1 MPPRVGRGFCWTW
14 RATVIPSDEMVMTAK
29 ALAVVAAFGHH
40 FALGVSDQPGGAA
53 KLRGTVEARYQYLA
67 GGVNTGSGWSTWN
80 PGGSFVTRYVSE
92 SRKAGLVPVFTYYQL
107 LQSSAPGCGGGE
119 DKADLCRLRDAGV
132 MRAYWADLRL
142 ALRRM
147 HGRRPVVLH
156 VEPDLWGYLEQH
168 GERALAARFAR
179 RVIALRD
186 RYARNVALAYHD
198 SVWGTKEDPT
208 FSKPSLA
215 HMASLGSRSATWY
228 RSLHARFDLV
238 FHDVADR
245 DAGFREKVLGDGGG
259 PARGAAG
266 AARRAAYLR
275 ALRRGTHRPLV
286 VWQIP
291 LGNSTLDQTWTHFRD
306 NRVEYWLGD
315 RAHLQSLRRAGVV
328 ALLFGAGA
336 DGCTTAQTDGGLFLR
351 LASAYERRPLR
362 M

>member
-1 MPPRVGRGFCWTW
+1 MT
-14 RATVIPSDEMVMTAK
+14 RA
-29 ALAVVAAFGHH
+29 ALAVIAALGHH
-40 FALGVSDQPGGAA
+40 LAIGVSDQPGGAA

-107 LQSSAPGCGGGE
+107 LQSSAPGCAGGE
-119 DKADLCRLRDAGV
+119 DKADLCRLRDARV

-168 GERALAARFAR
+168 GERRLAARFAR
-179 RVIALRD
+179 RVIALRN
-186 RYARNVALAYHD
+186 RSARNVALAYHD

-208 FSKPSLA
+208 FSKPSNA
-215 HMASLGSRSATWY
+215 HMAALGARSARWY

-245 DAGFREKVLGDGGG
+245 DAGFREKVLGDGGKS
-259 PARGAAG
+259 AWSSEDFV
-266 AARRAAYLR
+266 RRAAYLR
-275 ALRRGTHRPLV
+275 ALHRDTRRPV
-286 VWQIP
+286 AIWQIP
-291 LGNSTLDQTWTHFRD
+291 LGNSTLDQTWDHFRD
-306 NRVEYWLGD
+306 NRVEYWLGSRTHLRTL
-315 RAHLQSLRRAGVV
+315 RAAGVV

-336 DGCTTAQTDGGLFLR
+336 DGCTTAQTDGGVFFR
-351 LASAYERRPLR
+351 LARAYERRPLR
-362 M
+362 T

>member
-1 MPPRVGRGFCWTW
+1 MITH
-14 RATVIPSDEMVMTAK
+14 AAAAVIA
-29 ALAVVAAFGHH
+29 ALGHT
-40 FALGVSDQPGGAA
+40 FAIGVSDQPGDAA

-107 LQSSAPGCGGGE
+107 LRSSAPGCGGGE

-132 MRAYWADLRL
+132 MGAYWADLRL

-147 HGRRPVVLH
+147 HGGRPVVLH

-168 GERALAARFAR
+168 GEGALAAPFSR

-186 RYARNVALAYHD
+186 RYARNVALGYHD

-245 DAGFREKVLGDGGG
+245 DAGFREKILGDGGQS
-259 PARGAAG
+259 RWAAEDF
-266 AARRAAYLR
+266 ARRDAYLR
-275 ALRRGTHRPLV
+275 ALSRGTHRPVV

-291 LGNSTLDQTWTHFRD
+291 LGNSTLDDTWTHFRD
-306 NRVEYWLGD
+306 NRVEGWLGS
-315 RAHLQSLRRAGVV
+315 RAALTRLRDAGVA

-336 DGCTTAQTDGGLFLR
+336 DGNTTAQTDGGVFFR
-351 LASAYERRPLR
+351 LARDYLRAPLALR
-362 M
+362 AAAKPPHRG